1 MAPVDS
7 AIRRL
12 EWAEHHLKLL
22 NDVLGPYIKDE
33 PYGSRT
39 EREPATQDL
48 VVYAVHRKPI
58 PPDVPLIAGDVIHS
72 LRSSLDHLAWAL
84 ARDRAKPGQVFFP
97 IFKDELGRNSWD
109 ERHKIL
115 ERVFAPDVLT
125 ALSDLQPYRTKYTKL
140 ADQDPLWILDQLWNH
155 DKHRALA
162 VIVASSHEA
171 SLRADAGL
179 KGTEATPDVVKSRI
193 AVQFGPLHDGKE
205 ILRVPANLQAEGEV
219 RLEFTYQI
227 AFEDGPAGGAP
238 LDIRQILGLLH
249 HHLAKEVFPAFA
261 KFGGYTFNE
270 V

>member
-162 VIVASSHEA
+162 THRSASGYLFHARRSRPTSPASSASWA
-171 SLRADAGL
+171 SLHVSNWLL
-179 KGTEATPDVVKSRI
+179 KHPCMASD
-193 AVQFGPLHDGKE
+193 
-205 ILRVPANLQAEGEV
+205 
-219 RLEFTYQI
+219 
-227 AFEDGPAGGAP
+227 
-238 LDIRQILGLLH
+238 
-249 HHLAKEVFPAFA
+249 
-261 KFGGYTFNE
+261 
-270 V
+270 